1 MIKRVPLVS
10 VYSLPLSKLK
20 EYEKDIEFNEK
31 QYKDALNDVTEDE
44 SSYKNLS
51 ESTGL
56 PIEFIQG
63 YAEAVQAPQIETL
76 KKLSDDL
83 EIPLPELTDIL
94 YFHRDELVD
103 FIKSE
108 YSSLATDE
116 LREAFKDKINYEPP
130 LNFSELIKKEI
141 LSKLNLL
148 NKQGQEKLYN
158 YSCDLLK
165 IREYRADTP
174 PDQEETAPDEAL
186 SPSQKEPDK
195 N

>member
-1 MIKRVPLVS
+1 M
-10 VYSLPLSKLK
+10 
-20 EYEKDIEFNEK
+20 
-31 QYKDALNDVTEDE
+31 
-44 SSYKNLS
+44 
-51 ESTGL
+51 
-56 PIEFIQG
+56 
-63 YAEAVQAPQIETL
+63 QAPQIETL

-108 YSSLATDE
+108 YSSLDTDE

-141 LSKLNLL
+141 LSNLNSL

-158 YSCDLLK
+158 YSCDLFK
-165 IREYRADTP
+165 IPEYRADTA
-174 PDQEETAPDEAL
+174 PDQEETAPDEP
-186 SPSQKEPDK
+186 PSSNQKEPDK